1 MTTLKEAFESG
12 KLVPYNDILTGKITE
27 NSFAVSFHAVLNG
40 YADKIYNDPTLY
52 FQLTHMTKNLGGIF
66 NDVLTRVSIGGA
78 RPLLVIDTTFGGG
91 KTHALVGLYH
101 LFKNPIIAQSNNAIQ
116 SILNEVKLENIHEIS
131 MVAIDCHNIS
141 SVKKGADARTLWG
154 EIGKQLRCY
163 DLVESFDKEL
173 KRPDASTLTKMIN
186 STGKPVLIMIDELV
200 NHLKDAKA
208 EKVGDT
214 NLAEITVSFFHTM
227 TDVIVNS
234 KNAMF
239 IVTLPGTESA
249 YKKEAEMLE
258 EYKKMVKELGSREAS
273 FTVPMEKSEIY
284 EVIKK
289 RLFEKIDEIYTRQVA
304 EELQQFYIR
313 NSESFPDEVVQTSYY
328 EKIKKSYP
336 FHPALIDL
344 LYERI
349 STINEFQ
356 KTRGV
361 LRLLSHVL
369 RNVYSNVHVIPDD
382 IIITPGI
389 IDLNED
395 TIFQELT
402 NKIARGEFQNVIKTD
417 IVNDESEGKCQK
429 LDLKDNF
436 GSSIRIATSIYLHTL
451 IGTTKEAS
459 IGCSQNE
466 LLLSTAVDKVT
477 YPKDVLNE
485 VITLENNLWYI
496 YQKTGK
502 WYFSVE
508 VNINKVISDETDKVS
523 KLEYDQEIKRRLR
536 KMLEVSDY
544 FDVHIWEHDVRNP
557 FKPTLVVVN
566 YNDIKGSEDKVPDGV
581 KEIVDKEGTSFRTKK
596 NLIYVLVPREDRISK
611 IKDAARRFIA
621 IKEIKNSVK
630 SKPEIKTYS
639 SKIDEL
645 LKESESNLNASIEL
659 CYSLIYYPRGTEIK
673 YLTVQDGYEGAK
685 NLPDKVYMALVKAKK
700 IVEKLAPIYIVDK
713 ILESKTEITVNE
725 IHSNFEES
733 PSYLLPKNKEVL
745 FDAISDGLENKLFGL
760 YISGIGDILS
770 ITESNYEKI
779 GSNFYFNRVPSS
791 GPRDAHYI
799 LPKKRAEAIENILNS
814 FSKKQTEVKG
824 SKGASTG
831 TGITYGG
838 KGGLGGGGQISD
850 SVFVDISDISKVGEY
865 KDWDIQNMSFAF
877 SNVRIFPQLQTRL
890 SLMLLGVSDVK
901 HSVNISSEN
910 MNLSINE
917 AEISDLNSLID
928 ILFKISNMFPD
939 DLNAK
944 LELSFS
950 SELKID
956 DDLVDTINQ
965 LTSLGDV
972 LEFKSKLK
980 K

>member
-1 MTTLKEAFESG
+1 
-12 KLVPYNDILTGKITE
+12 
-27 NSFAVSFHAVLNG
+27 
-40 YADKIYNDPTLY
+40 
-52 FQLTHMTKNLGGIF
+52 
-66 NDVLTRVSIGGA
+66 
-78 RPLLVIDTTFGGG
+78 
-91 KTHALVGLYH
+91 VGLYH
-101 LFKNPIIAQSNNAIQ
+101 LFKNPGIVQSNEEIQ
-116 SILNEVKLENIHEIS
+116 SILNEVKLENIPEIS
-131 MVAIDCHNIS
+131 MVAIDSHNIS

-154 EIGKQLRCY
+154 EIGKQLGCY

-214 NLAEITVSFFHTM
+214 NLAEVTVSFFHTM

-249 YKKEAEMLE
+249 YRKEAEMLE

-289 RLFEKIDEIYTRQVA
+289 RLFEKIDETYTRQVA
-304 EELQQFYIR
+304 EELQQFYIQ

-369 RNVYSNVHVIPDD
+369 RNVYNNVHVIPDD

-429 LDLKDNF
+429 LDSKDKF

-485 VITLENNLWYI
+485 VITIENNLWYI

-523 KLEYDQEIKRRLR
+523 KLEYDQE
-536 KMLEVSDY
+536 
-544 FDVHIWEHDVRNP
+544 
-557 FKPTLVVVN
+557 
-566 YNDIKGSEDKVPDGV
+566 
-581 KEIVDKEGTSFRTKK
+581 EIVG
-596 NLIYVLVPREDRISK
+596 
-611 IKDAARRFIA
+611 
-621 IKEIKNSVK
+621 
-630 SKPEIKTYS
+630 
-639 SKIDEL
+639 
-645 LKESESNLNASIEL
+645 
-659 CYSLIYYPRGTEIK
+659 
-673 YLTVQDGYEGAK
+673 
-685 NLPDKVYMALVKAKK
+685 KV
-700 IVEKLAPIYIVDK
+700 
-713 ILESKTEITVNE
+713 
-725 IHSNFEES
+725 SNFC
-733 PSYLLPKNKEVL
+733 
-745 FDAISDGLENKLFGL
+745 
-760 YISGIGDILS
+760 
-770 ITESNYEKI
+770 
-779 GSNFYFNRVPSS
+779 
-791 GPRDAHYI
+791 
-799 LPKKRAEAIENILNS
+799 
-814 FSKKQTEVKG
+814 
-824 SKGASTG
+824 
-831 TGITYGG
+831 
-838 KGGLGGGGQISD
+838 
-850 SVFVDISDISKVGEY
+850 
-865 KDWDIQNMSFAF
+865 
-877 SNVRIFPQLQTRL
+877 
-890 SLMLLGVSDVK
+890 
-901 HSVNISSEN
+901 
-910 MNLSINE
+910 
-917 AEISDLNSLID
+917 
-928 ILFKISNMFPD
+928 
-939 DLNAK
+939 
-944 LELSFS
+944 
-950 SELKID
+950 
-956 DDLVDTINQ
+956 
-965 LTSLGDV
+965 
-972 LEFKSKLK
+972 
-980 K
+980 